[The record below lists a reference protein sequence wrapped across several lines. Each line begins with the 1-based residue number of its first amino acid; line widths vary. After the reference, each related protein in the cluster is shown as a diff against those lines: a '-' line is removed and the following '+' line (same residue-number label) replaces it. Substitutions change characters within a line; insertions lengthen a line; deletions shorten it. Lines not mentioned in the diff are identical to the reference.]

1 MRRERLLFG
10 VKPSGRIFFSYIYQR
25 VRVISI
31 FEEAHESMRERNQIS
46 TRWFRGY
53 GYILSPTV
61 SVQIIHI
68 TILAPLKLF
77 YITKLH
83 CVHCHTLDNTVRQFI
98 FSQNSL
104 IQFWYKGFRWQFV
117 HLNARCY
124 FQLTK
129 IIENTSFNALKI

>member
-1 MRRERLLFG
+1 MLLDASYALQIAQETIRLTLLQNEKMRRERLLFG

-68 TILAPLKLF
+68 TTLAPLKLF
-77 YITKLH
+77 YL
-83 CVHCHTLDNTVRQFI
+83 
-98 FSQNSL
+98 SL
-104 IQFWYKGFRWQFV
+104 I
-117 HLNARCY
+117 H
-124 FQLTK
+124 
-129 IIENTSFNALKI
+129 I